1 MEDFCADKSTP
12 GMHRLILALYTDL
25 AIRRTSDY
33 INMCVNLVLK
43 IQMDFICK
51 FHLNLRIL
59 LLKAYVVTVLLNMLQ
74 SVDYMCIQ
82 IIVSIFL

>member
-59 LLKAYVVTVLLNMLQ
+59 LSVAYMEVV
-74 SVDYMCIQ
+74 
-82 IIVSIFL
+82 